1 MRLRVIV
8 PVVLASAFVLSAC
21 GSSGSP
27 KAQPGTTPTT
37 GGSSVSYIPAG
48 VNPSISAKMICQA
61 DVRSELADTLGVKAT
76 SVSKP
81 TWKDHVYSCTY
92 TYPKGSFT
100 LGVKE
105 LVDDKTTTAYFNL
118 QQHNLGLKNKLF
130 GLGQGAFVAKNDD
143 VVVRKDWKVLV
154 VDVTKV
160 PKATGAFIP
169 TMVRSD
175 VATNIASVIMS
186 CWQGT

>member
-1 MRLRVIV
+1 MRTRR
-8 PVVLASAFVLSAC
+8 
-21 GSSGSP
+21 
-27 KAQPGTTPTT
+27 
-37 GGSSVSYIPAG
+37 
-48 VNPSISAKMICQA
+48 
-61 DVRSELADTLGVKAT
+61 VRSH
-76 SVSKP
+76 S
-81 TWKDHVYSCTY
+81 
-92 TYPKGSFT
+92 
-100 LGVKE
+100 GVKE
-105 LVDDKTTTAYFNL
+105 LVDDKTTTAYFNE
-118 QQHNLGLKNKLF
+118 QQQRLGLKDKLF

-154 VDVTKV
+154 VDVTNV